1 MFKEFRKAQAD
12 EISIRSSN
20 SLVSSKAW
28 QVPKTE
34 SETARSSE
42 EEFVPR
48 EVRKIAKVQAQR
60 EAEKLKQI
68 KANRTFADP
77 EIESL
82 LSLLPVAKI
91 KIR

>member
-1 MFKEFRKAQAD
+1 
-12 EISIRSSN
+12 
-20 SLVSSKAW
+20 V
-28 QVPKTE
+28 
-34 SETARSSE
+34 RSSE

-77 EIESL
+77 EIDPL
-82 LSLLPVAKI
+82 LALLPVAKI
-91 KIR
+91 KLRQLPPNSKRREDLQLSVLTIKRLLQQMDDNL

>member
-1 MFKEFRKAQAD
+1 M
-12 EISIRSSN
+12 
-20 SLVSSKAW
+20 
-28 QVPKTE
+28 
-34 SETARSSE
+34 RSSE

-77 EIESL
+77 EIDPL
-82 LSLLPVAKI
+82 LALLPVAKI
-91 KIR
+91 KLRQLPPNSKRREDLQLSVLTIKRLLQQMDDNL